1 MKVNYYEVL
10 GVERGASEQEI
21 RDRFRKLARENHPDR
36 YNGSDKADAERKFQ
50 TLTEAVNVLTNVT
63 RRRQHDSEL
72 SSTTSKGTADF
83 AQVARAY
90 LGKGVKAFKE
100 GDFRTAY
107 ENFDMAVKHNGQD
120 AKAFHYLAL
129 AAVRVPSMARQA
141 VQAIETAVQRE
152 PVNATYLK
160 DAGLI
165 LKRAGLVAKALIG
178 MQVTAFGLTHVG
190 RQRQHNEDSYLVAD
204 EPGLFLVADGMG
216 GHAAG
221 EIASRIA
228 VDSISEFI
236 LHTKEDDGTW
246 PHAYDEHYKRST
258 NRLMAAVRLAN
269 TRVLEAMR
277 KDARLRGMGTTV
289 VACLADDDM
298 MSFAHVGDS
307 RAYLIRAGHL
317 SRITNDHSWV
327 FEQVQ
332 AGMLTEAE
340 AEKHPLRNV
349 ITRALGGALSVTPDA
364 SEVETRS
371 GDVYLLC
378 SDGLTGMVPEDE
390 IRDIVD
396 KNTDDLEKACQVLI
410 DTANERGGL
419 DNVTAILVKTT

>member
-1 MKVNYYEVL
+1 ML
-10 GVERGASEQEI
+10 
-21 RDRFRKLARENHPDR
+21 
-36 YNGSDKADAERKFQ
+36 KAA
-50 TLTEAVNVLTNVT
+50 
-63 RRRQHDSEL
+63 
-72 SSTTSKGTADF
+72 
-83 AQVARAY
+83 
-90 LGKGVKAFKE
+90 
-100 GDFRTAY
+100 
-107 ENFDMAVKHNGQD
+107 
-120 AKAFHYLAL
+120 
-129 AAVRVPSMARQA
+129 
-141 VQAIETAVQRE
+141 
-152 PVNATYLK
+152 
-160 DAGLI
+160 
-165 LKRAGLVAKALIG
+165 
-178 MQVTAFGLTHVG
+178 GLTHVG
-190 RQRQHNEDSYLVAD
+190 RQRQHNEDSYLVEQDAH
-204 EPGLFLVADGMG
+204 LFLVADGMG

-289 VACLADDDM
+289 VACLADDET

-307 RAYLIRAGHL
+307 RAYMIRNNQL

-349 ITRALGGALSVTPDA
+349 ITRALGGALQVTPDA
-364 SEVETRS
+364 SEIEMRP

-390 IRDIVD
+390 ILRVVTQSNGDIQR
-396 KNTDDLEKACQVLI
+396 ACELLI
-410 DTANERGGL
+410 EAANERGGL
-419 DNVTAILVKTT
+419 DNVTAILVKSE

>member
-1 MKVNYYEVL
+1 
-10 GVERGASEQEI
+10 VE
-21 RDRFRKLARENHPDR
+21 
-36 YNGSDKADAERKFQ
+36 
-50 TLTEAVNVLTNVT
+50 
-63 RRRQHDSEL
+63 
-72 SSTTSKGTADF
+72 
-83 AQVARAY
+83 
-90 LGKGVKAFKE
+90 VKA
-100 GDFRTAY
+100 Y
-107 ENFDMAVKHNGQD
+107 
-120 AKAFHYLAL
+120 
-129 AAVRVPSMARQA
+129 
-141 VQAIETAVQRE
+141 
-152 PVNATYLK
+152 
-160 DAGLI
+160 
-165 LKRAGLVAKALIG
+165 
-178 MQVTAFGLTHVG
+178 GLTHVG
-190 RQRQHNEDSYLVAD
+190 RQRQHNEDNFLVEDVAR
-204 EPGLFLVADGMG
+204 LFLVADGMG

-258 NRLMAAVRLAN
+258 NRLMAAVRMAN

-289 VACLADDDM
+289 VACMADNEI

-307 RAYLIRAGHL
+307 RAYLIRDKHL

-349 ITRALGGALSVTPDA
+349 ITRALGGALQVNPDA
-364 SEVETRS
+364 SEIEIRS

-378 SDGLTGMVPEDE
+378 SDGLTGMVPEEE
-390 IRDIVD
+390 ILRLVTE
-396 KNTDDLEKACQVLI
+396 NENLEDACQHLI
-410 DTANERGGL
+410 EEANERGGL
-419 DNVTAILVKTT
+419 DNVTAVLVKML

>member
-1 MKVNYYEVL
+1 ME
-10 GVERGASEQEI
+10 
-21 RDRFRKLARENHPDR
+21 
-36 YNGSDKADAERKFQ
+36 
-50 TLTEAVNVLTNVT
+50 
-63 RRRQHDSEL
+63 
-72 SSTTSKGTADF
+72 
-83 AQVARAY
+83 
-90 LGKGVKAFKE
+90 VKA
-100 GDFRTAY
+100 Y
-107 ENFDMAVKHNGQD
+107 
-120 AKAFHYLAL
+120 
-129 AAVRVPSMARQA
+129 
-141 VQAIETAVQRE
+141 
-152 PVNATYLK
+152 
-160 DAGLI
+160 
-165 LKRAGLVAKALIG
+165 
-178 MQVTAFGLTHVG
+178 GLTHVG
-190 RQRQHNEDSYLVAD
+190 RQRQHNEDSFLVAD
-204 EPGLFLVADGMG
+204 EAKLFLVADGMG

-258 NRLMAAVRLAN
+258 NRLMAAVRMAN

-289 VACLADDDM
+289 VACLADDDT
-298 MSFAHVGDS
+298 MSVAHVGDS
-307 RAYLIRAGHL
+307 RAYLIRDDQL

-349 ITRALGGALSVTPDA
+349 ITRALGGALRSTP
-364 SEVETRS
+364 TPRRS
-371 GDVYLLC
+371 TAKPGDVYLLC

-390 IRDIVD
+390 ILRVVTAND
-396 KNTDDLEKACQVLI
+396 DDLEKACQELI

-419 DNVTAILVKTT
+419 DNVTAILVKTE

>member
-1 MKVNYYEVL
+1 ME
-10 GVERGASEQEI
+10 
-21 RDRFRKLARENHPDR
+21 
-36 YNGSDKADAERKFQ
+36 
-50 TLTEAVNVLTNVT
+50 
-63 RRRQHDSEL
+63 
-72 SSTTSKGTADF
+72 
-83 AQVARAY
+83 
-90 LGKGVKAFKE
+90 VKA
-100 GDFRTAY
+100 Y
-107 ENFDMAVKHNGQD
+107 
-120 AKAFHYLAL
+120 
-129 AAVRVPSMARQA
+129 
-141 VQAIETAVQRE
+141 
-152 PVNATYLK
+152 
-160 DAGLI
+160 GLS
-165 LKRAGLVAKALIG
+165 
-178 MQVTAFGLTHVG
+178 HVG
-190 RQRQHNEDSYLVAD
+190 RQRQHNEDSYLVESDAR
-204 EPGLFLVADGMG
+204 LFMVADGMG

-277 KDARLRGMGTTV
+277 KDARLRGMGTTI
-289 VACLADDDM
+289 VACLADDDT

-307 RAYLIRAGHL
+307 RAYLIRNGQL

-349 ITRALGGALSVTPDA
+349 ITRALGGALSVSPDA
-364 SEVETRS
+364 SEIEVRP
-371 GDVYLLC
+371 GDLYLLC
-378 SDGLTGMVPEDE
+378 SDGLTGMVPEPE
-390 IRDIVD
+390 ILRVVTT
-396 KNTDDLEKACQVLI
+396 NQDLEKACQELI

-419 DNVTAILVKTT
+419 DNITAILVRAVQE

>member
-1 MKVNYYEVL
+1 ME
-10 GVERGASEQEI
+10 
-21 RDRFRKLARENHPDR
+21 
-36 YNGSDKADAERKFQ
+36 
-50 TLTEAVNVLTNVT
+50 
-63 RRRQHDSEL
+63 
-72 SSTTSKGTADF
+72 
-83 AQVARAY
+83 
-90 LGKGVKAFKE
+90 VKA
-100 GDFRTAY
+100 Y
-107 ENFDMAVKHNGQD
+107 
-120 AKAFHYLAL
+120 
-129 AAVRVPSMARQA
+129 
-141 VQAIETAVQRE
+141 
-152 PVNATYLK
+152 
-160 DAGLI
+160 
-165 LKRAGLVAKALIG
+165 
-178 MQVTAFGLTHVG
+178 GLTHVG
-190 RQRQHNEDSYLVAD
+190 RQRQHNEDSYLVAG
-204 EPGLFLVADGMG
+204 EAKLFLVADGMG

-246 PHAYDEHYKRST
+246 PHAYDEHYRRST

-289 VACLADDDM
+289 VACLADDDT

-307 RAYLIRAGHL
+307 RAYLIRNGQL
-317 SRITNDHSWV
+317 SRITHDHSWV

-349 ITRALGGALSVTPDA
+349 ITRALGGALSVSPDA
-364 SEVETRS
+364 SEIEVRP

-378 SDGLTGMVPEDE
+378 SDGLTGMVPEEE
-390 IRDIVD
+390 ILRLVT
-396 KNTDDLEKACQVLI
+396 KNTDDLENACQALI

-419 DNVTAILVKTT
+419 DNITAILVKAV

>member
-1 MKVNYYEVL
+1 
-10 GVERGASEQEI
+10 
-21 RDRFRKLARENHPDR
+21 
-36 YNGSDKADAERKFQ
+36 
-50 TLTEAVNVLTNVT
+50 
-63 RRRQHDSEL
+63 
-72 SSTTSKGTADF
+72 
-83 AQVARAY
+83 
-90 LGKGVKAFKE
+90 
-100 GDFRTAY
+100 
-107 ENFDMAVKHNGQD
+107 
-120 AKAFHYLAL
+120 
-129 AAVRVPSMARQA
+129 
-141 VQAIETAVQRE
+141 
-152 PVNATYLK
+152 
-160 DAGLI
+160 
-165 LKRAGLVAKALIG
+165 
-178 MQVTAFGLTHVG
+178 MQVKSAGVTHVG
-190 RQRQHNEDSYLVAD
+190 RQRQHNEDSFLVEDAAK
-204 EPGLFLVADGMG
+204 LYLVADGMG

-246 PHAYDEHYKRST
+246 PHAYDEHYRRST
-258 NRLMAAVRLAN
+258 NKLMAAVRMAN

-289 VACLADDDM
+289 VACLADDNT

-307 RAYLIRAGHL
+307 RAYLIRDGQL

-364 SEVETRS
+364 AEVEVQK

-390 IRDIVD
+390 ILRVV
-396 KNTDDLEKACQVLI
+396 TEHESDLDTACQKLI

-419 DNVTAILVKTT
+419 DNITAILVKAL

>member
-1 MKVNYYEVL
+1 
-10 GVERGASEQEI
+10 
-21 RDRFRKLARENHPDR
+21 
-36 YNGSDKADAERKFQ
+36 
-50 TLTEAVNVLTNVT
+50 
-63 RRRQHDSEL
+63 
-72 SSTTSKGTADF
+72 
-83 AQVARAY
+83 
-90 LGKGVKAFKE
+90 
-100 GDFRTAY
+100 
-107 ENFDMAVKHNGQD
+107 
-120 AKAFHYLAL
+120 
-129 AAVRVPSMARQA
+129 
-141 VQAIETAVQRE
+141 
-152 PVNATYLK
+152 
-160 DAGLI
+160 
-165 LKRAGLVAKALIG
+165 

-289 VACLADDDM
+289 VACLADEDV

-307 RAYLIRAGHL
+307 RAYLIRSGEL

-378 SDGLTGMVPEDE
+378 SDGLTGMVPETE

-396 KNTDDLEKACQVLI
+396 KNVDDLERACQVLI